1 MCSCNSR
8 TLVFF
13 MYLATLFVAYTMQ
26 PVTLKLM
33 VDNMM
38 PYRYPLVVL
47 FSVTHCLACFTVS
60 TWKYCFSSANV
71 PPNMSKFKRSNIFF
85 AAALDAVQLT
95 LLIISAGIVRGTLLV
110 VLLQSVIPLRSLVLA
125 VYDSSDN
132 LMLHAISGTTGLV
145 AIMLSFTPLVEEA
158 FFKGAPDS
166 GDVINAQIVFWN
178 AILLLASGILST
190 VSDVYK
196 KKILSS
202 QPIDLYYFNGWVSF
216 FQTLICIPFS
226 PIMFSIQT
234 WSCTGTGTDHKR
246 QWGVEKILPNL
257 LDGMQC
263 KFTTF
268 IFIYGSHSTLL
279 GVQQTLTTSNI

>member
-1 MCSCNSR
+1 
-8 TLVFF
+8 
-13 MYLATLFVAYTMQ
+13 
-26 PVTLKLM
+26 
-33 VDNMM
+33 M

-47 FSVTHCLACFTVS
+47 FSITHCLACFTMS
-60 TWKYCFSSANV
+60 MWKYCFSSANV
-71 PPNMSKFKRSNIFF
+71 PPDMSKFKRSNIFF
-85 AAALDAVQLT
+85 AAVLDAVQLT

-110 VLLQSVIPLRSLVLA
+110 VLLQSIIPLRSLVLA

-145 AIMLSFTPLVEEA
+145 AIMLSFTPLVDEA

-178 AILLLASGILST
+178 AILLLVSGILST

-226 PIMFSIQT
+226 PIMFTIQT
-234 WSCTGTGTDHKR
+234 WSCTGTGTYHER
-246 QWGVEKILPNL
+246 QWGAEKILPNL
-257 LDGMQC
+257 HDGVQC
-263 KFTTF
+263 KCMTL
-268 IFIYGSHSTLL
+268 IIIYRSHSTVPR
-279 GVQQTLTTSNI
+279 VQYPHTF